1 MHKITQVVNTEYIQ
15 QVLDMAKAG
24 KPFSELAVALTNEEF
39 SVSSFQFS
47 EFFIDIKYL
56 TCHKLSTNFSCL
68 EKYSIRPLS
77 STSEIWIDDRFFNC
91 IHVLKLF
98 AISAL

>member
-1 MHKITQVVNTEYIQ
+1 VEYHYLKTRRMHKITQVVNTEYIQ

-56 TCHKLSTNFSCL
+56 TLFPTLKCTLLWMTSWQAGMKSLKRLFH
-68 EKYSIRPLS
+68 S
-77 STSEIWIDDRFFNC
+77 STQIDWI
-91 IHVLKLF
+91 
-98 AISAL
+98 